1 MDGERFRDLAIEH
14 LLQGLEGDALREFR
28 AEMERR
34 GAEGER
40 ELTRLREVMGSLALA
55 APPADPPEALRSR
68 LVTQIEAEV
77 SEKTPTT
84 EGRPS
89 GDVGAVDRDVTPIR
103 PEWGR
108 WGRWGRWGVAAAGIA
123 AALAFVFG
131 LGNVE
136 LRNQAVVMQA
146 SLDSART
153 ALAVAEG
160 EAAAADSL
168 RRTLEGAEAALGI
181 AGSRGASSV
190 MLSGT
195 EAQPF
200 AWARA
205 FIDPVTG
212 RTLLLIHDLPVL
224 PPDTVYQLWAIRGDT
239 PTPAGTLTVGADGSG
254 RLESEDADL
263 WLGANVLAVTVEPAP
278 GRPAPTGP
286 IVLAG
291 SP

>member
-1 MDGERFRDLAIEH
+1 
-14 LLQGLEGDALREFR
+14 
-28 AEMERR
+28 
-34 GAEGER
+34 
-40 ELTRLREVMGSLALA
+40 
-55 APPADPPEALRSR
+55 
-68 LVTQIEAEV
+68 
-77 SEKTPTT
+77 
-84 EGRPS
+84 
-89 GDVGAVDRDVTPIR
+89 VGA
-103 PEWGR
+103 
-108 WGRWGRWGVAAAGIA
+108 AGLA

-136 LRNQAVVMQA
+136 LRNQAAVMQA

-153 ALAVAEG
+153 ALALAEG
-160 EAAAADSL
+160 EAAAAADSL
-168 RRTLEGAEAALGI
+168 RRSLEGAEAALGI

-195 EAQPF
+195 EVQPF

-224 PPDTVYQLWAIRGDT
+224 PPDTVYQLWVIRGDT

-291 SP
+291 SL

>member
-14 LLQGLEGDALREFR
+14 LLHGLEGDALREFR

-40 ELTRLREVMGSLALA
+40 ELARLREVMGSLALA
-55 APPADPPEALRSR
+55 APPVDPPEALRSR
-68 LVTQIEAEV
+68 LVAQIEAED
-77 SEKTPTT
+77 
-84 EGRPS
+84 RPS
-89 GDVGAVDRDVTPIR
+89 GDVGAGAREVTPIR

-108 WGRWGRWGVAAAGIA
+108 WGVGAAGLA

-136 LRNQAVVMQA
+136 LRNQAAVMQT

-153 ALAVAEG
+153 ALALAEG
-160 EAAAADSL
+160 EAAAAADSL
-168 RRTLEGAEAALGI
+168 RRSLEGAETALGI

-195 EAQPF
+195 EVQPF

-239 PTPAGTLTVGADGSG
+239 PTPAGTLTVGTDGSG

-278 GRPAPTGP
+278 GQPAPTGP

-291 SP
+291 SL

>member
-34 GAEGER
+34 GADGER
-40 ELTRLREVMGSLALA
+40 ELARLREVMGSLALA
-55 APPADPPEALRSR
+55 APPVDPPEALRSR

-77 SEKTPTT
+77 SEKAPTA
-84 EGRPS
+84 EGRPG
-89 GDVGAVDRDVTPIR
+89 GDVAAGDRKVTPIR
-103 PEWGR
+103 PE
-108 WGRWGRWGVAAAGIA
+108 WGRWGVAAAGIA

-136 LRNQAVVMQA
+136 LRNQAALMQA

-168 RRTLEGAEAALGI
+168 RRTLAGAEAALGI

-212 RTLLLIHDLPVL
+212 RALLLIHDLPVL

-239 PTPAGTLTVGADGSG
+239 PVPAGTLTVGADGSG

-278 GRPAPTGP
+278 GRLAPTGP

-291 SP
+291 SL

>member
-40 ELTRLREVMGSLALA
+40 ELARLREVMGSLALA
-55 APPADPPEALRSR
+55 APPVDPPEALRSR
-68 LVTQIEAEV
+68 LVAQIEAEV
-77 SEKTPTT
+77 SEKTPTA
-84 EGRPS
+84 EDRPS
-89 GDVGAVDRDVTPIR
+89 GDTGAGAREVTPIR

-108 WGRWGRWGVAAAGIA
+108 WGVGAAGLA

-136 LRNQAVVMQA
+136 LRNQAAVMQV

-153 ALAVAEG
+153 ALALAEG
-160 EAAAADSL
+160 EAAAAADSL
-168 RRTLEGAEAALGI
+168 RRSLEGAEAALGI

-195 EAQPF
+195 EVQPF

-212 RTLLLIHDLPVL
+212 RALLLIHDLPVL

-239 PTPAGTLTVGADGSG
+239 PAPAGTLTVGADGNG

-278 GRPAPTGP
+278 GRLAPTGP

-291 SP
+291 SL

>member
-34 GAEGER
+34 GADGER
-40 ELTRLREVMGSLALA
+40 ELARLREVMGSLALA
-55 APPADPPEALRSR
+55 APPVDPPEALRSR

-77 SEKTPTT
+77 SEKAPTS
-84 EGRPS
+84 EGRPG
-89 GDVGAVDRDVTPIR
+89 GDVAVGDRKVTPIR

-108 WGRWGRWGVAAAGIA
+108 WGMAAAGIA

-131 LGNVE
+131 LSNVE
-136 LRNQAVVMQA
+136 LRNQAALMQA

-153 ALAVAEG
+153 ALALAEG

-168 RRTLEGAEAALGI
+168 RRTLAGAEAALGI

-212 RTLLLIHDLPVL
+212 RALLLIHDLPVL

-239 PTPAGTLTVGADGSG
+239 PVPAGTLTVGADGSG

-278 GRPAPTGP
+278 GRLAPTGP

-291 SP
+291 SL

>member
-40 ELTRLREVMGSLALA
+40 ELARLREVMGSLALA
-55 APPADPPEALRSR
+55 APPVDPPEALRAR
-68 LVTQIEAEV
+68 LVAQIEAEA
-77 SEKTPTT
+77 SEKPPTA
-84 EGRPS
+84 EGPPS
-89 GDVGAVDRDVTPIR
+89 GDTGAGDRDVTPIR
-103 PEWGR
+103 LE
-108 WGRWGRWGVAAAGIA
+108 WGRWGVAAAGLA

-136 LRNQAVVMQA
+136 LRNQAAVMQA

-153 ALAVAEG
+153 ALALAEG
-160 EAAAADSL
+160 EAAAAADSL
-168 RRTLEGAEAALGI
+168 RRSLEGAEAALGI

-239 PTPAGTLTVGADGSG
+239 PTPAGTLTVGTDGSG
-254 RLESEDADL
+254 RLEGEDADL

-291 SP
+291 SL

>member
-1 MDGERFRDLAIEH
+1 MDGERFRDLAIEY
-14 LLQGLEGDALREFR
+14 LLRGLDGDALREFH

-40 ELTRLREVMGSLALA
+40 ELTRLRDVIGSLALA
-55 APPADPPEALRSR
+55 APPVDPPEALRPR
-68 LVTQIEAEV
+68 LVTQIEAEA
-77 SEKTPTT
+77 SEKTPTA
-84 EGRPS
+84 EGRP
-89 GDVGAVDRDVTPIR
+89 V
-103 PEWGR
+103 
-108 WGRWGRWGVAAAGIA
+108 WGRWGVAAAGLA

-136 LRNQAVVMQA
+136 LRNQAAVMQA

-153 ALAVAEG
+153 ALALTER

-168 RRTLEGAEAALGI
+168 RRALEGAEAALGI

-195 EAQPF
+195 EAEPF

-212 RTLLLIHDLPVL
+212 RALLLIHDLPVL

-239 PTPAGTLTVGADGSG
+239 PAPAGTLTVGTDGSG

-263 WLGANVLAVTVEPAP
+263 WLGADVLAVTVEPAP
-278 GRPAPTGP
+278 GQPAPTGP

-291 SP
+291 SL

>member
-1 MDGERFRDLAIEH
+1 MNVDGERFRDLAIEH

-40 ELTRLREVMGSLALA
+40 ELARLREVMGSLALA
-55 APPADPPEALRSR
+55 APPVDPPEALRAR
-68 LVTQIEAEV
+68 LVAQIEAEA
-77 SEKTPTT
+77 SEKPPTA
-84 EGRPS
+84 EGPPS
-89 GDVGAVDRDVTPIR
+89 GDAGAGDREVTPIR

-108 WGRWGRWGVAAAGIA
+108 WGVAAAGLA

-136 LRNQAVVMQA
+136 LRNQAAVMQA

-153 ALAVAEG
+153 ALALAEG
-160 EAAAADSL
+160 EAAAAADSL
-168 RRTLEGAEAALGI
+168 RRSLEGAEAALGI

-239 PTPAGTLTVGADGSG
+239 PTPAGTLTVGPAGSG

-278 GRPAPTGP
+278 GRSAPTGP

-291 SP
+291 SL